1 MNKYAYKRSKI
12 EYIPSER
19 NLIIL
24 PFIQKVDMP
33 NNNNRSFLFDWL
45 SSRAHFSRDNRI
57 KILDLPVE
65 FYFDE
70 STGENHISST
80 DENDKYDIL
89 LENASSGLQ
98 SLTPLIVATNYLTE
112 WIYENEEEISFEKQ
126 QKMGNAFGVLVDELV
141 LNKHYK
147 QTFTGEE
154 RKVKIEEFNKLLAD
168 KNTEALSLFN
178 SWNVVKDG
186 IQKTHNT
193 QFVIEEP
200 EQNLFPSTQ
209 KELIYHLLG
218 SINFNRGDRA
228 TITTHSPFVLYAMN
242 NCMLGHLVK
251 EEMLKDEDYTNL
263 KSLKSS
269 IDPTYVSVWQ
279 ITNTGKINR
288 IQGDDYLIE
297 NNYFDASMKEVMD
310 DFYKMIN
317 YYGDEDE
324 D

>member
-1 MNKYAYKRSKI
+1 
-12 EYIPSER
+12 
-19 NLIIL
+19 
-24 PFIQKVDMP
+24 
-33 NNNNRSFLFDWL
+33 
-45 SSRAHFSRDNRI
+45 
-57 KILDLPVE
+57 
-65 FYFDE
+65 
-70 STGENHISST
+70 
-80 DENDKYDIL
+80 
-89 LENASSGLQ
+89 
-98 SLTPLIVATNYLTE
+98 
-112 WIYENEEEISFEKQ
+112 
-126 QKMGNAFGVLVDELV
+126 MGNAFGVLVDELV